1 MRRLLIAVLA
11 LAALAAPATASA
23 QALQTNSKNGS
34 AIVTAD
40 NMKPG
45 DTVSDTVTIANPTG
59 APAAYVLSTSNLV
72 DTPAPGGATL
82 SERLQIAIEDVTGA
96 TPAAVYSGAIGAT
109 GEHQLG
115 SFQGGESRT
124 YRFTVSFPG
133 GGDGN
138 ALAGARMS
146 VEFDWLAQ
154 QAAPAAQG
162 DQEEGATDTET
173 GGGDANDDGD
183 VAGQQAD
190 GGDAQGTQ
198 DGQDG
203 GTRTTAGGL
212 PFTGLELAF
221 AAIAGALLL
230 GAGLALRRRAAK
242 RSPRKPPPARWR

>member
-1 MRRLLIAVLA
+1 MRPVLIAVLA
-11 LAALAAPATASA
+11 VTALAAPAGASA

-45 DTVSDTVTIANPTG
+45 DTVTDTVTIANPTA

-72 DTPAPGGATL
+72 DTPAPGGAKL
-82 SERLQIAIEDVTGA
+82 SERLQLAIEDPSGA
-96 TPAAVYSGAIGAT
+96 TVYSGSIGAT
-109 GEHQLG
+109 GERELG

-124 YRFTVSFPG
+124 YRFTVSFPRG
-133 GGDGN
+133 DDGN

-154 QAAPAAQG
+154 QAAQQVQG
-162 DQEEGATDTET
+162 VQEKGAPDSETAT
-173 GGGDANDDGD
+173 GGNGDAGDGEGD
-183 VAGQQAD
+183 VAGEQA
-190 GGDAQGTQ
+190 GGDDESGS
-198 DGQDG
+198 DGAGDG

-221 AAIAGALLL
+221 AAIAGVLLL
-230 GAGLALRRRAAK
+230 GTGLALRRRAA
-242 RSPRKPPPARWR
+242 